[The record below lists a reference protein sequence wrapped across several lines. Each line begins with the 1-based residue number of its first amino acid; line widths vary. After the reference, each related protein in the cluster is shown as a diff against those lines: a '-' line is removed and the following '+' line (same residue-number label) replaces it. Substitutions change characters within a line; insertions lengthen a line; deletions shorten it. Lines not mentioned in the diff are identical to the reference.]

1 MAFEIFPTDHSTV
14 FRDHEVLVIEVFWK
28 FWLSMKL
35 LDGAKFYRLRDVS
48 FRCKQGPALHNVDN
62 ESLR

>member
-1 MAFEIFPTDHSTV
+1 MAFERFPSDHSAV

-28 FWLSMKL
+28 FWLLMKL
-35 LDGAKFYRLRDVS
+35 LDGAKFYRLQDVS
-48 FRCKQGPALHNVDN
+48 FHYKQGPTLHNVDN